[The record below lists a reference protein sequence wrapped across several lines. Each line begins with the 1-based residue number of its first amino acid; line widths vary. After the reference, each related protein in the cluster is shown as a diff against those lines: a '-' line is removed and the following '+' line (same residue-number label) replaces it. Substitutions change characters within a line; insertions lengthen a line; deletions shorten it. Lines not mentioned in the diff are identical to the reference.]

1 MTTLAD
7 IARNHGVTPQA
18 VGKWRDSA
26 LAKYGDLPYEQ
37 VGKRKQY
44 TPDAIAKILEFAP
57 SRPAQPGS
65 QPRMAT
71 PEPPAVQVP
80 VEIYDGNSPTSLDI
94 PELPESVDL
103 EQFRREGSVAID
115 LSTAQAAIALTR
127 QLGNAMEADLLQQ
140 WQQLQATQKTAQD
153 LAKATQALDR
163 QAMAYRIESR
173 ILAKIT
179 DHRSHLGAGTL
190 SPGTSPGK
198 GAVRPAGQQR
208 GLAAAFVTRR
218 LWRIALLAIASL
230 TSTVLILFITQ
241 KHHERTPHPPQ
252 SLPTHPQPF

>member
-7 IARNHGVTPQA
+7 IARNHGITPQA

-163 QAMAYRIESR
+163 QALAYRIESR
-173 ILAKIT
+173 ILAKLQT
-179 DHRSHLGAGTL
+179 TEA
-190 SPGTSPGK
+190 TSVQELLAQVQALGK
-198 GAVRPAGQQR
+198 G
-208 GLAAAFVTRR
+208 
-218 LWRIALLAIASL
+218 
-230 TSTVLILFITQ
+230 
-241 KHHERTPHPPQ
+241 Q
-252 SLPTHPQPF
+252 SDPQPNDGA

>member
-1 MTTLAD
+1 MLSPKSLNL
-7 IARNHGVTPQA
+7 RPLG
-18 VGKWRDSA
+18 
-26 LAKYGDLPYEQ
+26 LPSQ
-37 VGKRKQY
+37 VHNPGWQRQ
-44 TPDAIAKILEFAP
+44 
-57 SRPAQPGS
+57 SRPPS
-65 QPRMAT
+65 KCLSKFMTAT
-71 PEPPAVQVP
+71 ASPP
-80 VEIYDGNSPTSLDI
+80 LDI

-163 QAMAYRIESR
+163 QALAYRIESG
-173 ILAKIT
+173 ILAKLQANESDI
-179 DHRSHLGAGTL
+179 GAGTL

-198 GAVRPAGQQR
+198 GAVRPATQRR

-241 KHHERTPHPPQ
+241 KHHERTPHPNQ